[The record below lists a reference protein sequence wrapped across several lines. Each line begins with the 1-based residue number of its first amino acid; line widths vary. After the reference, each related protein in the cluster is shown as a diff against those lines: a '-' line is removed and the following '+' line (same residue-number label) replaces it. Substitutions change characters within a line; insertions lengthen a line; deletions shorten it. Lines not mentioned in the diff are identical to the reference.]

1 MSGDLHKA
9 QILRLRMPG
18 QTMASMN
25 LQRSKIQRLHEQEDE
40 DPDPRI
46 YSTLLPTTTILGLKI
61 KSQDEEAGIRSG
73 QSSGRK
79 ERSTLEL
86 GKAGM
91 GLEARASE
99 EGRRGLMA
107 ANQSEEARIQDIW
120 SIVNNSC
127 HIPLMNWMK

>member
-107 ANQSEEARIQDIW
+107 ANQSEEDEIGRAH
-120 SIVNNSC
+120 V
-127 HIPLMNWMK
+127 